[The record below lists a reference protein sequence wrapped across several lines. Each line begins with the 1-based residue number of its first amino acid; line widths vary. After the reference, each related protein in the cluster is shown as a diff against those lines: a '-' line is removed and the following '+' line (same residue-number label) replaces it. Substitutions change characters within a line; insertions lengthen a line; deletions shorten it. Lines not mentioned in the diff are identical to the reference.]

1 MKKNEL
7 LHWINNARQMLDNA
21 VEYIKTD
28 KSYDEI
34 SKQVWRACQLCMDC
48 DDQIRNQIDLENNM
62 RDTAILEARL
72 KEVEKYIE
80 DLSCLKN

>member
-7 LHWINNARQMLDNA
+7 LHWINNARQMLNNA
-21 VEYIKTD
+21 VEYIETD

-48 DDQIRNQIDLENNM
+48 DDKIRDQIDLEKNM
-62 RDTAILEARL
+62 KETAVLDAKL
-72 KEVEKYIE
+72 KEVKIYIE
-80 DLSCLKN
+80 GLDNA